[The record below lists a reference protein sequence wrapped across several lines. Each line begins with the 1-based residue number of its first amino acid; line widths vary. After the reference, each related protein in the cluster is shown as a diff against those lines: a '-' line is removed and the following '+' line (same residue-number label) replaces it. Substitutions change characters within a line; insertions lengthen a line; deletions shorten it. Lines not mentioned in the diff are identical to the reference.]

1 MTSSTTRQHPALL
14 VCQFQAKQ
22 WNELAFDE
30 RTGTGKLSRAS
41 IVNTLRGDIEGEGVL
56 EYLLSYPNEAGAAV
70 EFIGYERL
78 VGSVQGRVGS
88 MVVEHRG
95 TFSPVDGVHGTLVV
109 RPGSGTGAWAGL
121 RGAGTIRAKAGEH
134 GGEYRLQ
141 TGPTA

>member
-1 MTSSTTRQHPALL
+1 MTTPTTPQSPSLL
-14 VCQFQAKQ
+14 VCQFQARQ

-41 IVNTLRGDIEGEGVL
+41 IVNTLQGDFEGEGVL
-56 EYLLSYPNEAGAAV
+56 EYLLSYPSEAGAAV

-78 VGSVQGRVGS
+78 VGNVQGRAGS

-109 RPGSGTGAWAGL
+109 RPGSGTGAWVGL
-121 RGAGTIRAKAGEH
+121 SGAGTIRAKAGEH

-141 TGPTA
+141 VGPAA